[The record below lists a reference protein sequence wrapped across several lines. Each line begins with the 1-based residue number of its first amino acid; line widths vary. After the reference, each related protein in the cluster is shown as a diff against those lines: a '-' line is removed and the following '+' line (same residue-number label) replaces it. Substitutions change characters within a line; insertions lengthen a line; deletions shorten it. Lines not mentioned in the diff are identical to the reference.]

1 MYKIQNQ
8 LNYFFVKVKFIKT
21 TSYAILITSIRLS
34 CNFGVNKFLAIFL
47 GPTGIALLAS
57 YTNFLSISLSISSC
71 SINTGVIKF
80 SSEYLNDKVK
90 SMSLYS
96 TALKTSVILTSFSSI
111 VLVGA
116 APLLSQIIFK
126 NDFFTLAI
134 RILGFASMLIVLNSV
149 LLAILNGR
157 GQIEHYTIIN
167 ITGSVVNFILILTLT
182 YFFNLKGALIAI
194 TLIQAIIF
202 FVALFFVTTSDW
214 FDITYF
220 VKPLNIEFAKKL
232 LLFSLITT
240 IQQLVNPFSNLII
253 QNEIVNSF
261 GLQQAG
267 LWRSIL
273 RVSDGFYIVL
283 VSTLNIYYLPKL
295 SSIKYNEIRSFVFF
309 IAKRIIPA
317 AFILGLL
324 IILFR
329 FQIINILFTSDFSEM
344 ESLFLWQIIGIFLKI
359 SSWLIGTIMI
369 AKEMFYHFIFV
380 EIISAM
386 FFILLSN
393 ILMPYYGVI
402 GVTYAFAINS
412 FIYFLIMIYFF
423 KDIFFKSKFE

>member
-1 MYKIQNQ
+1 M
-8 LNYFFVKVKFIKT
+8 KFIKT